1 MYIITNTD
9 NGKLYVGSATG
20 RNGIY
25 QRWKNYIDNGH
36 GGNTELSKLV
46 EQQEKRTWRRI
57 FRYTLLEHYDS
68 TVPKNVVLAR
78 EAYWKQALDT
88 RKHGYNDN

>member
-1 MYIITNTD
+1 MYVITNTD

-36 GGNTELSKLV
+36 GGNTELRKLV
-46 EQQEKRTWRRI
+46 EQQEKRT
-57 FRYTLLEHYDS
+57 
-68 TVPKNVVLAR
+68 
-78 EAYWKQALDT
+78 
-88 RKHGYNDN
+88 

>member
-1 MYIITNTD
+1 MEM
-9 NGKLYVGSATG
+9 
-20 RNGIY
+20 
-25 QRWKNYIDNGH
+25 H
-36 GGNTELSKLV
+36 
-46 EQQEKRTWRRI
+46 

-68 TVPKNVVLAR
+68 TVPKNVILAR